1 MESILTNRKGLAQE
15 IGKVAEVAGYLWEKG
30 WAERNGGNIT
40 INNKKAEEYIP
51 DEILLQTIK
60 SPLDVCNCMNKYDV
74 LVNVY
79 GGGISGQAGAIRHG
93 LSRALADADESNR
106 SVLGA
111 NGFLTRDSRMV
122 ERKKY
127 GQRGA
132 RRRFQF
138 SKR

>member
-1 MESILTNRKGLAQE
+1 MATENLGYGTGRRKTS
-15 IGKVAEVAGYLWEKG
+15 VARVYLRAG
-30 WAERNGGNIT
+30 NGNIT
-40 INNKKAEEYIP
+40 INSKKAEEYIP

-60 SPLDVCNCMNKYDV
+60 SPL
-74 LVNVY
+74 
-79 GGGISGQAGAIRHG
+79 
-93 LSRALADADESNR
+93 ALADADESNR
-106 SVLGA
+106 TVLGA

>member
-1 MESILTNRKGLAQE
+1 MTTENLGYGTGRRKTS
-15 IGKVAEVAGYLWEKG
+15 VARVYLRAG
-30 WAERNGGNIT
+30 NGNIT

-60 SPLDVCNCMNKYDV
+60 SPLDVCNCLNKYDV
-74 LVNVY
+74 LVNVC

-93 LSRALADADESNR
+93 LYRALADADESNR
-106 SVLGA
+106 SVLGD